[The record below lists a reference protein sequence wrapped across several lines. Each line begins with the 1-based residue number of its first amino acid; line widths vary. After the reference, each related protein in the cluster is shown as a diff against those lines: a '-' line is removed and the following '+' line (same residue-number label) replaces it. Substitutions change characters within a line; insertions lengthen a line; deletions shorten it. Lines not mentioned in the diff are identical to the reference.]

1 MLVLSTLFGI
11 ALIAIVIKFLT
22 WKKLKLPP
30 GPSGLPFVGNLFQID
45 KKHPHATLTKWAD
58 CHGDVFKYKASN
70 VCNTII
76 LDEYKIVDNGSG

>member
-30 GPSGLPFVGNLFQID
+30 GPSGLPFFGNLFQID
-45 KKHPHATLTKWAD
+45 TKYPHVTITKWAD
-58 CHGDVFKYKASN
+58 SHGDVFKYKVSN
-70 VCNTII
+70 VYNMII
-76 LDEYKIVDNGSG
+76 LDE